1 MIRGIL
7 APLRR
12 FRRDEDGG
20 VILVE
25 FCIMVPIIF
34 FSFFMAIEMAV
45 YSMREMSLDRA
56 VNIAARY
63 TRLNTNANLTH
74 DRVKG
79 VLCDNALFL
88 DDCENT
94 LRLEMKPVKARSFA
108 AFDRAPDCV
117 DTSLPAQDPRD
128 FRHGR
133 EHALVIMRAC
143 VKFKPF
149 FPTTGLGREFAKD
162 GTGSVRLVA
171 VTAFVQE
178 PN

>member
-1 MIRGIL
+1 MISRIL

-12 FRRDEDGG
+12 FRRDENGG

-56 VNIAARY
+56 VNAAARFV
-63 TRLNTNANLTH
+63 RLNTNGDVSH
-74 DRVKG
+74 DRVKQ
-79 VLCDNALFL
+79 VVCANATFL
-88 DDCENT
+88 DHCDTT
-94 LRLEMKPVKARSFA
+94 LRLEMRPVMARNFA
-108 AFDRAPDCV
+108 AFDQTPDCV
-117 DTSLPAQDPRD
+117 DTSLPPQSVRR
-128 FRHGR
+128 FQLGQ
-133 EHALVIMRAC
+133 EHELVIMRAC

-149 FPTTGLGREFAKD
+149 FPTTGLGRDFAKD
-162 GTGSVRLVA
+162 GSGSVRLVA